1 MDQSSP
7 ASSGVVR
14 TVNSYQIV
22 DKLGAGG
29 MGVVYKALDTKL
41 NRTVALKF
49 LPPEIEADEKARTQ
63 FLREARAASA
73 IDHPNVGTIHAIEEA
88 ADGVSFIV
96 MAYYDGETL
105 AQRIKR
111 GPLTPAQAVSIAIQM
126 ARGLAEAHSHRIIH
140 RDIKSSNT
148 IITKQGIV
156 KIVDFGLA
164 RAIQSASATLS
175 TEISGSAA
183 YMSPEQALGKPLDQR
198 TDLWSLGVVLYE
210 MLTGRLPFNGDTLPT
225 MLLAVVNT
233 APTPMTD
240 VPLELQQIVYHT
252 LAKDPARRYQTAGE
266 ILGDL
271 ERLEA
276 GVDSAPTRTLA
287 TADFSQYVEAA
298 AQSPLLPPVPST
310 PAHRRWLVPVLLAPV
325 LAAILLLI
333 PGTRQRIIAG
343 LFGPSEKHIAVLPF
357 SVLGSTAGNDLLADG
372 LLDSLTGRLSNLELG
387 NQSLWVVPASEVRR
401 RKVTDASAAQKEFG
415 ATMVVT
421 GTVQRTGPDVR
432 LVVNLIDVKHLRQLG
447 SAEVDDSTG
456 DFATLQESAVAKLA
470 RLMNVPVPS
479 AVHSPSAAS
488 PAAYELYL
496 KALGL
501 LRRYDKPGNLDQAAA
516 AFEDAIKIDP
526 RFALAYAGLGETFLT
541 RYRTDQNPHWIDQAS
556 AACQHAVQIDD
567 QLAPVY
573 VTLGR
578 IHNETGKTDLASQ
591 EFQHALQLDP
601 RSADALFGLASVY
614 EAQGRLKDT
623 EQTLVRAVALRPD
636 YWDNLTKLGLFYY
649 RQRRFEEA
657 AAQLRKVVSLTPDNS
672 IAWLN
677 LAAVLRGGGK
687 LSDATAALQKSI
699 QISPSYPAH
708 TNLGNVFYQQH
719 RYADSVEQY
728 KKALALNDKDY
739 RVWINLANAET
750 WLDRNSDALAGF
762 RRALPLLEEA
772 VKLHPQDPTIQS
784 TLGIVYAKLQQRSQ
798 ALAHLETAVALAPKD
813 GAVFARNAE
822 AYESLGDRP
831 KAISWITKA
840 VENGETLD
848 ELRNDPGVRRILDD
862 PNFRAPLKQA
872 DK

>member
-1 MDQSSP
+1 VDPSSP
-7 ASSGVVR
+7 ASGAVR

-29 MGVVYKALDTKL
+29 MGVVYRALDTKL

-49 LPPEIEADEKARTQ
+49 LPPEIDADEKTRSQ

-73 IDHPNVGTIHAIEEA
+73 MDHANVGTIHAIEETA
-88 ADGVSFIV
+88 EGISFIV

-111 GPLTPAQAVSIAIQM
+111 GALPPAQAISIALQM
-126 ARGLAEAHSHRIIH
+126 ARGLAEAHSHHIIH
-140 RDIKSSNT
+140 RDIKASNA
-148 IITKQGIV
+148 IITRQGVV

-210 MLTGRLPFNGDTLPT
+210 MLTGRLPFQGDTMPG
-225 MLLAVVNT
+225 MLMAVVNS
-233 APTPMTD
+233 APAPMED
-240 VPLELQQIVYHT
+240 MPVEVQEIVYHA
-252 LAKDPARRYQTAGE
+252 LAKDPARRYQTAAE
-266 ILGDL
+266 MLADL
-271 ERLEA
+271 EKLET
-276 GVDSAPTRTLA
+276 GVDRAHTRTLA
-287 TADFSQYVEAA
+287 RSELKQYVESA
-298 AQSPLLPPVPST
+298 AQSAFLPPVAARGP
-310 PAHRRWLVPVLLAPV
+310 RGRWVAAFLVVPV

-333 PGTRQRIIAG
+333 PAARQRIVAAV
-343 LFGPSEKHIAVLPF
+343 FGPSEKHIAVLPF
-357 SVLGSTAGNDLLADG
+357 SVIGSTAGNDVLADG
-372 LLDSLTGRLSNLELG
+372 LMESLTGRLSNLELG

-401 RKVTDASAAQKEFG
+401 RKVVDAAAAQKEFG
-415 ATMVVT
+415 ATLVVT
-421 GTVQRTGPDVR
+421 GTVERTGSDIR
-432 LVVNLIDVKHLRQLG
+432 LVVNLIDAKHVRQLG
-447 SAEVDDSTG
+447 SEEVEDRTG
-456 DFATLQESAVAKLA
+456 DFAMLQNSAVAKLA
-470 RLMNVPVPS
+470 KLMNVTVPS
-479 AVHSPSAAS
+479 EMFRSTGGAAA

-501 LRRYDKPGNLDQAAA
+501 LRRYDKPGNLDQAAT
-516 AFEDAIKIDP
+516 AFEDAVKIDP
-526 RFALAYAGLGETFLT
+526 RFALAYAGLGEAYLV
-541 RYRTDQNPHWIDQAS
+541 RYRTDQNLRWIEQAS
-556 AACQHAVQIDD
+556 AACERAVQIDD

-578 IHNETGKTDLASQ
+578 IHNETGKTDLALQ
-591 EFQHALQLDP
+591 EFQHALHLDP

-614 EAQGRLKDT
+614 EAQARLKDA

-636 YWDNLTKLGLFYY
+636 YWDNLNRLGLFYY

-657 AAQLRKVVSLTPDNS
+657 AVQLHKVVELTPDNS

-677 LAAVLRGGGK
+677 LAAALRGGGK
-687 LSDATAALQKSI
+687 LAEATAALQKSI

-719 RYADSVEQY
+719 RYAESAQQY
-728 KKALALNDKDY
+728 EKALAFNAKDY
-739 RVWINLANAET
+739 RVWINLANAYT
-750 WLDRNSDALAGF
+750 WLDRTNDAVADF
-762 RRALPLLEEA
+762 RRALPLLEDT

-784 TLGIVYAKLQQRSQ
+784 SLGIVYAKLQEPSK
-798 ALAHLETAVALAPKD
+798 AITHLETAVALAPTD
-813 GAVFARNAE
+813 GAVLARMAE

-831 KAISWITKA
+831 KALGWISKA
-840 VENGETLD
+840 IANGQTID
-848 ELRNDPGVRRILDD
+848 DLRDDPGVRKILDD
-862 PNFRAPLKQA
+862 PSFRAPK
-872 DK
+872 K